1 MKKYTLF
8 LFAFAFVLGL
18 FNINVNSVSAQTT
31 SPTINS
37 FTPAFGPVGTTIKV
51 NGSGFAPSAMV
62 FFMSVEAGGGLQ
74 VPATVVSSSEIQF
87 VADIDPYSPFGA
99 YYIVVA
105 NNYGSPFARSST
117 NFMLT
122 ELNPQIDYVYDSQF
136 GTLGFSN
143 GEFYLPSAVAL
154 DSSGNIYV
162 ADKRRVQKFNSSGVY
177 QSQFGTV
184 GSGNGQFSEPV
195 ALAIDSSNNIYVV
208 DFSLNRVQKFNSSG
222 VYLSQFGSAGS
233 GNGQFNQPSDIT
245 IDSSG
250 NIYIVETGNHRV
262 QKFNSSGVYLSQ
274 FGSAG
279 SGNGQFN
286 QGVGIA
292 HDSLNNIYVT
302 DMANNR
308 VQKFNSS
315 GVYLS
320 QFGTAGSGNG
330 QFSQPTAINVD
341 SSGNILVAEF
351 GNHRVQKFNSSGVYQ
366 SQFGTAGA
374 GDGQFVQAVGMTLDS
389 SGNIYVVDFELGRVQ
404 KFTVTRPTVTL
415 TSYIKGTGTGS
426 ISSTPELG
434 SCNSTTKS
442 CSVTVPKGT
451 VVTLKSVNLPA
462 NSTFVGWS
470 GACSGKNTCA
480 VTVNADTSVT
490 ATFNLLRTI
499 LPTVEITASPNTI
512 SAGDKSNI
520 SWTSTNA
527 TVCNSSG
534 NWPASRSNTRATS
547 GSLSVNPTIT
557 STYSLTCINSGGTG
571 KTASTTVTVTPVIP
585 TPQPVKVSLS
595 IQGDGEITSSSNVQF
610 VCDNSTVGYTNCTA
624 SIVPGTSV
632 TFTESHDADNNIF
645 GGWGG
650 GMSGFEEGTSC
661 SQTREKTFDA
671 TCTITIP
678 NDPNTLIIGN
688 FIQAPT
694 KSTAPT
700 SSLQNF
706 LASVVLVAGIPWTW
720 VIVFIALI
728 IILIINYVVVN
739 RKKGGK

>member
-250 NIYIVETGNHRV
+250 NIYIVETGNH
-262 QKFNSSGVYLSQ
+262 
-274 FGSAG
+274 
-279 SGNGQFN
+279 
-286 QGVGIA
+286 
-292 HDSLNNIYVT
+292 
-302 DMANNR
+302 R